1 MRKLILK
8 IHQAKCKKKE
18 TLPVKTVLSQ
28 IAKIKTETKYIMQ
41 NEVQTFS
48 NTVWI
53 LRFWAK

>member
-53 LRFWAK
+53 LRF